1 MVKFTAQG
9 RVEVVPC
16 HHFNSARLPAMV
28 GVGIFVSRFFFRFI
42 LFLARVMA
50 KTSSRGKKENK
61 QCFFFFH
68 SKSLTALTHS
78 KPEARKNKKQRQKKK
93 TAFSL
98 THTNFAQKWS
108 TTNFSREIKKY
119 GTFDTIICSVSY
131 YTQLHYSLR

>member
-61 QCFFFFH
+61 QMFFFSQQKFNCTHSIKTRGQKKQKTASEKKKQHFH
-68 SKSLTALTHS
+68 SLTPILPKSG
-78 KPEARKNKKQRQKKK
+78 QQ
-93 TAFSL
+93 
-98 THTNFAQKWS
+98 Q
-108 TTNFSREIKKY
+108 
-119 GTFDTIICSVSY
+119 TFPGK
-131 YTQLHYSLR
+131 